1 MQFCTMVKLNFPD
14 FRFSLKSKENKT
26 FIFDI
31 IRKKWMLLSPEEW
44 VRQHCIHY
52 LINFKDYPVG
62 LIQVEKKLKVNR
74 REKRYDLV
82 GFNRDGSIALL
93 VECKAPTVPIT
104 QKSFDQVAQYNF
116 VLNSDFLMI
125 TNGLHH
131 FYCQMDFREKK
142 YLFLKDLPS
151 FNAVMK

>member
-1 MQFCTMVKLNFPD
+1 
-14 FRFSLKSKENKT
+14 
-26 FIFDI
+26 
-31 IRKKWMLLSPEEW
+31 MLLSPEEW